1 MVLTAA
7 DRRSA
12 TGKRWLRR
20 AAPSGPA
27 GHPRLPDLIDRLV
40 GERGAASAGA
50 AEAFLRADLDGEH
63 DPLLLP
69 DLPAALDRIECAIR
83 RHEQIAVYG
92 DYDVDGITATAILV
106 EAIGALGGLVRPYL
120 PHRFSEG
127 YGVNAAALSALHDDG
142 VALVVTVDCGISAA
156 AEVAHANEIGLDVIV
171 LDHHAIP
178 ATLPDAV
185 AVVDPKLDGCAYPC
199 TELCAGALAYKLAGA
214 LAERLGGDYDAESH
228 VDLAGLATICDMA
241 PLLGENRVIA
251 RRGLMA
257 LGKTNRPGLHALARA
272 GSFDLRSA
280 DGDLFGYR
288 IGPRLNAA
296 GRLDHAYVAYELLT
310 TRDEQRAR
318 ALATELERLN
328 RTRQAETVRAIA
340 LAESLLAAEEAD
352 APLIFVGHERM
363 PQGIVGL
370 VAARL
375 AERHNRP
382 AFVFERGEDVARG
395 SARGI
400 PAFDIVGALQDA
412 APLLQRHGGHHQA
425 GGFTVANESLP
436 ALRERLRAFAASAL
450 AGADLSPVIEH
461 DGPIDLDAEAEML
474 LKWRNHL
481 GPFGVGNPEPLL
493 LAQGLTVAD
502 ARTVG
507 DGSHLKLRLRAGG
520 RAWSAIAF
528 GMAAVAPAP
537 GARIDALL
545 HVRPGRYGAVDLHV
559 RDIASAT

>member
-20 AAPSGPA
+20 ATLGDTA

-40 GERGAASAGA
+40 GERGAVSPAG
-50 AEAFLRADLDGEH
+50 AEAFLRADLDGPH

-69 DLPAALDRIECAIR
+69 NLPAALDRIERALR
-83 RHEQIAVYG
+83 AGEQIAVYG
-92 DYDVDGITATAILV
+92 DYDVDGVTATAILV
-106 EAIGALGGLVRPYL
+106 EAIGALGGRVRPYL

-142 VALVVTVDCGISAA
+142 VALVITVDCGISAA
-156 AEVAHANEIGLDVIV
+156 AEVAHANERGLDVIV

-185 AVVDPKLDGCAYPC
+185 AVIDPKLDGCVYPC
-199 TELCAGALAYKLAGA
+199 IELCAGALAYKLAGA
-214 LAERLGGDYDAESH
+214 LAARVGGDYDAESH
-228 VDLAGLATICDMA
+228 IDLAGLATICDMA

-251 RRGLMA
+251 RRGLAA
-257 LGKTNRPGLHALARA
+257 LGSTKRPGLHALARA
-272 GSFDLRSA
+272 GGFDLRST

-310 TRDEQRAR
+310 TRDERRAHE
-318 ALATELERLN
+318 LATELERLN

-340 LAESLLAAEEAD
+340 LAESLLLAEGGCE
-352 APLIFVGHERM
+352 APLIFVGHEQM

-370 VAARL
+370 VASRL

-382 AFVFERGEDVARG
+382 AFVFERGDELSRG

-400 PAFDIVGALQDA
+400 PAFDVVGALQDSA
-412 APLLQRHGGHHQA
+412 RLLQRHGGHHQA
-425 GGFTVANESLP
+425 GGFTVANEHLP
-436 ALRERLRAFAASAL
+436 ALRERLLAHAEAAL
-450 AGADLSPVIEH
+450 TGADLSPVVEH
-461 DGPIDLDAEAEML
+461 DGLIDLDAEAEML

-493 LAQGLTVAD
+493 LAEGLTVLD
-502 ARTVG
+502 ARAVG
-507 DGSHLKLRLRAGG
+507 DGSHLKLRLRGHG

-528 GMAAVAPAP
+528 GLAAYAPAP
-537 GARIDALL
+537 GGSIDALL
-545 HVRPGRYGAVDLHV
+545 HVRPGRNGTVDLHL
-559 RDIASAT
+559 RDFAVA